1 MPRLL
6 YATQRPLAVRC
17 ARSRLSAP
25 QVQKAGLSMQLS
37 GGTPHVRAGQCGLR
51 ETRQQFQIGRRC
63 TGPGGLTV
71 CDRRPGRAVCSA
83 HAICFL
89 PRLVAMVSTVLNRM

>member
-1 MPRLL
+1 
-6 YATQRPLAVRC
+6 
-17 ARSRLSAP
+17 
-25 QVQKAGLSMQLS
+25 MQLS

-71 CDRRPGRAVCSA
+71 CDGRPGGGGVVGACHLLSPT
-83 HAICFL
+83 
-89 PRLVAMVSTVLNRM
+89 PRCDGIHSPESDVRSGDANGGKAAP